1 MYPNLNELAILIN
14 SMLVK
19 TMKMGKVGVIFVFK
33 FQGILITSPKFL

>member
-1 MYPNLNELAILIN
+1 MYHYLNMLTILIT

-33 FQGILITSPKFL
+33 FRGILITSPKFL